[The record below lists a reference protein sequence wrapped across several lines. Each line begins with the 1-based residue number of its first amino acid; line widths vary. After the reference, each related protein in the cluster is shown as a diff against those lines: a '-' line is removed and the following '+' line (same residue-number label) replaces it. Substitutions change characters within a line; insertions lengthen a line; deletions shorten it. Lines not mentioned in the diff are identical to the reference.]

1 MYGGWLGWSDE
12 QQKFTKDKELR
23 EFYGWMKGEKDD
35 DGELGK
41 PKLPEARSVRDL
53 SKILDDPKALT
64 VLRSSDGT
72 LTDALARME
81 ADHQIEFTPTV
92 LTCETDASLSPDAIR
107 CMTQNDI
114 TTLTAAPRENRPTH
128 GGPRR
133 VSGRWG
139 GQVQP

>member
-1 MYGGWLGWSDE
+1 MQSYTFSEEVFKRPNVREWLGWSDE

-64 VLRSSDGT
+64 VLRSSDST
-72 LTDALARME
+72 
-81 ADHQIEFTPTV
+81 
-92 LTCETDASLSPDAIR
+92 
-107 CMTQNDI
+107 
-114 TTLTAAPRENRPTH
+114 
-128 GGPRR
+128 
-133 VSGRWG
+133 
-139 GQVQP
+139 